1 MLLTRKTKS
10 ATNMELVQ
18 NEVAVPNLK
27 SKLLSV
33 EGLRLPLTAQGP
45 DFLSDVSFDL
55 DSGET
60 LCIVGESGCGKSL
73 TALSLM
79 GLLAPTLSRRVEG
92 ELTFEGESLSFQDQ
106 TRLQQMRGGRLS
118 MIFQEPMTSLNPSFR
133 IGDQISEAWQ
143 CHHGTGGREK
153 ALEMLERVGIPDAK
167 SRMND
172 YPHQLSGGMRQRVMI
187 AMALVNDPSLVIAD
201 EPTTALDV
209 TVQSQIL
216 NLMRDMQRTLNMGI
230 VLITHDLGV
239 VAQVA
244 TRVAVMYAGQIVE
257 HGTAEEIFNDP
268 QHPYT
273 IGLIASVPPI
283 SGPRERLTVI
293 PGRVP
298 LPGSLGVGCRFT
310 DRCPFASEICKTTP
324 PMQVMDVSHLV
335 RCHHAPIENMKETAA

>member
-1 MLLTRKTKS
+1 MS
-10 ATNMELVQ
+10 N
-18 NEVAVPNLK
+18 
-27 SKLLSV
+27 LLSV
-33 EGLRLPLTAQGP
+33 KGLGLSFSEKGP
-45 DFLSDVSFDL
+45 DFLRDVNFDL
-55 DSGET
+55 NKGET

-79 GLLAPTLSRRVEG
+79 GLLAPSLSRRVKG
-92 ELTFEGESLSFQDQ
+92 ELSFEGQSLRFQDQ
-106 TRLQQMRGGRLS
+106 KKLQQMRGGRLS

-143 CHHGTGGREK
+143 CHHGAGGRER

-187 AMALVNDPSLVIAD
+187 AMALVNNPSLVIAD

-216 NLMRDMQRTLNMGI
+216 KLMNDMQKTLNMGI
-230 VLITHDLGV
+230 ILITHDLGV

-244 TRVAVMYAGQIVE
+244 TRVAVMYAGEVVE
-257 HGTAEEIFNDP
+257 HASAEAIFNDP

-298 LPGSLGVGCRFT
+298 LPGSLGKGCRFAG
-310 DRCPFASEICKTTP
+310 RCPFATEICQTDP
-324 PMQVMDVSHLV
+324 PVQLMEGSHFV
-335 RCHHAPIENMKETAA
+335 RCHHAPIENMKESAA

>member
-1 MLLTRKTKS
+1 MSEST
-10 ATNMELVQ
+10 
-18 NEVAVPNLK
+18 

-33 EGLRLPLTAQGP
+33 KGLRLSLGTDGP
-45 DFLSDVSFDL
+45 DFLNDVNFDL
-55 DSGET
+55 NNGET

-73 TALSLM
+73 TALSMM
-79 GLLAPTLSRRVEG
+79 GLLAPGLARSVQG
-92 ELTFEGESLSFQDQ
+92 EMTFEGKRLSFQDHESL
-106 TRLQQMRGGRLS
+106 RQMRGGRLS

-143 CHHGTGGREK
+143 RHHGAGGREK
-153 ALEMLERVGIPDAK
+153 ALEMLERVGIPDPK

-216 NLMRDMQRTLNMGI
+216 KLMRDMQKKQNMGI

-239 VAQVA
+239 VAQIA
-244 TRVAVMYAGQIVE
+244 TRVAVMYAGEVVE
-257 HGTAEEIFNDP
+257 HGTAEAIFNDP

-298 LPGSLGVGCRFT
+298 LPESLRGGCRFA
-310 DRCPFASEICKTTP
+310 DRCPFATEICQTDP
-324 PMQVMDVSHLV
+324 PVQVIDGSHMV
-335 RCHHAPIENMKETAA
+335 RCHHAPIENMRETAA